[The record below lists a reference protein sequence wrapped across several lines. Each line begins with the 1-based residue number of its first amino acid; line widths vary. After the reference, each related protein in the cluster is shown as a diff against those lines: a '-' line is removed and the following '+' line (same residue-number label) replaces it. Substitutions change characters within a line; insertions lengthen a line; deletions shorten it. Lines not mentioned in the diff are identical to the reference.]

1 MARSSF
7 DASRDYLAANLRRL
21 RAGAGFTQESMAEK
35 TDLDLSY
42 YLRIERCKA
51 NPSLR
56 VVCTI
61 ADALGVAP
69 ARLLR
74 KTASVKRVPGR
85 PRGR

>member
-1 MARSSF
+1 MPRATF
-7 DASRDYLAANLRRL
+7 DASRDYLSANVRRL

-42 YLRIERCKA
+42 YLRIERSKA

-56 VVCTI
+56 VICTI

-74 KTASVKRVPGR
+74 KTVPVRRKPGR
-85 PRGR
+85 PRGT